1 MRCKWYLFI
10 IFIFSIFLIPNVYA
24 EDCDSTDIKRLR
36 VLAND
41 VDISYEYNDDIYDSD
56 GFKIF
61 DTYKV
66 VVSNLSDE
74 LYVIESKTNL
84 DLRSYSVNDG
94 SITIDRLYSGNKSF
108 KIYSKNCSNKLLK
121 TYSIKLPE
129 FNNYSTDFNCEGH
142 EDIEV
147 CQKFYDSSNIDYYEF
162 MEMIEKGDNEDKDKD
177 STDTNIKENNKF
189 IEFIKDNYIYISIG
203 GGVLILI
210 IIVLIILR
218 HKKRGALE

>member
-1 MRCKWYLFI
+1 MRCKYYLLI
-10 IFIFSIFLIPNVYA
+10 IITFMLSLMNNVYA

-41 VDISYEYNDDIYDSD
+41 VDISYEYNDDIYDND
-56 GFKIF
+56 GFKIY
-61 DTYKV
+61 DTYKI

-84 DLRSYSVNDG
+84 DLRSYSVVDG

-121 TYSIKLPE
+121 TYSIKLPK
-129 FNNYSTDFNCEGH
+129 FNNYSTDPNCEGH

-162 MEMIEKGDNEDKDKD
+162 MEMINNNDNKDADDNKSKGENKY
-177 STDTNIKENNKF
+177 IK
-189 IEFIKDNYIYISIG
+189 FIKDNYIYISIG
-203 GGVLILI
+203 GGVLIII

>member
-1 MRCKWYLFI
+1 MRGKWYLFI
-10 IFIFSIFLIPNVYA
+10 IFIFSMFLVPCVYA

-56 GFKIF
+56 GFKIN

-74 LYVIESKTNL
+74 LYVMESKTNL
-84 DLRSYSVNDG
+84 DLRSYLVNDG

-108 KIYSKNCSNKLLK
+108 KIYSKNCSNKLLR
-121 TYSIKLPE
+121 TYSVKLSN
-129 FNNYSTDFNCEGH
+129 FNNYSTDPNCEGH

-147 CQKFYDSSNIDYYEF
+147 CQKFYDSSNIDYVEF
-162 MEMIEKGDNEDKDKD
+162 MRLIEKSDNEDKNKD
-177 STDTNIKENNKF
+177 SDSKNEDSKYIR
-189 IEFIKDNYIYISIG
+189 FIKDNYIYIFIG
-203 GGVLILI
+203 SGVLII
-210 IIVLIILR
+210 IIITLIVLR

>member
-1 MRCKWYLFI
+1 MRGKWYLFI
-10 IFIFSIFLIPNVYA
+10 IFIFSMFLVPCVYA

-56 GFKIF
+56 GFKIY

-66 VVSNLSDE
+66 VVNNLSDE
-74 LYVIESKTNL
+74 LYVIESKANL
-84 DLRSYSVNDG
+84 DLRSYSVVDG
-94 SITIDRLYSGNKSF
+94 SIIIDRLYSGNKSF
-108 KIYSKNCSNKLLK
+108 KIYSKNCSNKLLR
-121 TYSIKLPE
+121 TYSVKLAK
-129 FNNYSTDFNCEGH
+129 FNYYSTDPNCEGH
-142 EDIEV
+142 EGLEV

-162 MEMIEKGDNEDKDKD
+162 MEMIEKGDNEDKNKD
-177 STDTNIKENNKF
+177 SDNKKEDSKYIK
-189 IEFIKDNYIYISIG
+189 FIKDNYIYISIG

-210 IIVLIILR
+210 IIVLIVLK

>member
-1 MRCKWYLFI
+1 MKYKYYLLI
-10 IFIFSIFLIPNVYA
+10 IITFMLSLMNNVYA

-41 VDISYEYNDDIYDSD
+41 VDISYEYNDDISDND
-56 GFKIF
+56 GFKIY
-61 DTYKV
+61 DTYKI

-84 DLRSYSVNDG
+84 DLRSYSVVDG
-94 SITIDRLYSGNKSF
+94 SITIDRLYSGKKNF
-108 KIYSKNCSNKLLK
+108 KIYSKNCSNKMLRN
-121 TYSIKLPE
+121 YSVNLPK
-129 FNNYSTDFNCEGH
+129 FNNYSTDPNCEGH

-162 MEMIEKGDNEDKDKD
+162 MEMINNSDNKDADDNKSKD
-177 STDTNIKENNKF
+177 ENKYIK
-189 IEFIKDNYIYISIG
+189 FIKDNYIYISIG
-203 GGVLILI
+203 GGLLIII

>member
-1 MRCKWYLFI
+1 MKYKYYLLI
-10 IFIFSIFLIPNVYA
+10 IITFMLSLMNNVYA

-41 VDISYEYNDDIYDSD
+41 VDISYEYNDDIYDEY
-56 GFKIF
+56 GIKIH

-66 VVSNLSDE
+66 VISNLSDE

-84 DLRSYSVNDG
+84 DLRNYSVNDG

-108 KIYSKNCSNKLLK
+108 KIYSRNCSNKLLK
-121 TYSIKLPE
+121 TYSIKLPK
-129 FNNYSTDFNCEGH
+129 FNNYSTDPNCEGH
-142 EDIEV
+142 ENLDI
-147 CQKFYDSSNIDYYEF
+147 CQKFYDSSNVDYYEF
-162 MEMIEKGDNEDKDKD
+162 MEMINNSDNKDTDDNKSKD
-177 STDTNIKENNKF
+177 ENKYIK
-189 IEFIKDNYIYISIG
+189 FIKDNYIYISIG
-203 GGVLILI
+203 GGVLIII

>member
-1 MRCKWYLFI
+1 MRCKYYLLI
-10 IFIFSIFLIPNVYA
+10 IITFMLSLMNNVYA

-41 VDISYEYNDDIYDSD
+41 VDISYEYNDDIYDND
-56 GFKIF
+56 GFKIY
-61 DTYKV
+61 DTYKI

-84 DLRSYSVNDG
+84 DLRSYSVVDG
-94 SITIDRLYSGNKSF
+94 SITIDRLYSGKKNF
-108 KIYSKNCSNKLLK
+108 KIYSKNCSNKMLRN
-121 TYSIKLPE
+121 YSVNLPK
-129 FNNYSTDFNCEGH
+129 FNNYSTDPNCEGH

-162 MEMIEKGDNEDKDKD
+162 MEMINNSDNKDADDNKSKD
-177 STDTNIKENNKF
+177 ENKYIK
-189 IEFIKDNYIYISIG
+189 FIKDNYIYISIG
-203 GGVLILI
+203 GGVLIII

>member
-1 MRCKWYLFI
+1 MKYKYYLLI
-10 IFIFSIFLIPNVYA
+10 IITFMLSLMNNVYA

-41 VDISYEYNDDIYDSD
+41 VDISYEYNDDIYDDD
-56 GFKIF
+56 GFLIY

-66 VVSNLSDE
+66 IISNLSDE

-84 DLRSYSVNDG
+84 DLRNYSVNDG

-108 KIYSKNCSNKLLK
+108 KIYSRNCSNKLLK
-121 TYSIKLPE
+121 TYSIKLPK
-129 FNNYSTDFNCEGH
+129 FNNYSTDPNCEGH
-142 EDIEV
+142 ENLDI
-147 CQKFYDSSNIDYYEF
+147 CQKFYDSSNVDYYEF
-162 MEMIEKGDNEDKDKD
+162 MEMINNSDNKDTDDNKSKD
-177 STDTNIKENNKF
+177 ENKYIK
-189 IEFIKDNYIYISIG
+189 FIKDNYIYISIG
-203 GGVLILI
+203 GGVLIII

>member
-1 MRCKWYLFI
+1 MRCKYYLLI
-10 IFIFSIFLIPNVYA
+10 IITFMLSLMNNVYA

-41 VDISYEYNDDIYDSD
+41 VDISYEYNDDIYDND
-56 GFKIF
+56 GFKIY
-61 DTYKV
+61 DTYKI

-84 DLRSYSVNDG
+84 DLRSYSVVDG

-121 TYSIKLPE
+121 TYSIKLPK
-129 FNNYSTDFNCEGH
+129 FNNYSTDPNCEGH

-162 MEMIEKGDNEDKDKD
+162 MEMINNNDNKDAD
-177 STDTNIKENNKF
+177 GNT
-189 IEFIKDNYIYISIG
+189 
-203 GGVLILI
+203 
-210 IIVLIILR
+210 LR
-218 HKKRGALE
+218 D

>member
-1 MRCKWYLFI
+1 MKYKYYLLI
-10 IFIFSIFLIPNVYA
+10 IITFMLSLMNNVYA

-41 VDISYEYNDDIYDSD
+41 VDISYEYNDDIYDDD
-56 GFKIF
+56 GFLIY

-66 VVSNLSDE
+66 VISNLSDE

-84 DLRSYSVNDG
+84 DLRNYSVNDG

-108 KIYSKNCSNKLLK
+108 KIYSRNCSNKLLK
-121 TYSIKLPE
+121 TYSIKLPK
-129 FNNYSTDFNCEGH
+129 FNNYSTDPNCEGH
-142 EDIEV
+142 ENLDI
-147 CQKFYDSSNIDYYEF
+147 CQKFYDSSNVDYYEF
-162 MEMIEKGDNEDKDKD
+162 MEMINNSDNKDTDDNKSKD
-177 STDTNIKENNKF
+177 ENKYIK
-189 IEFIKDNYIYISIG
+189 FIKDNYIYISIG
-203 GGVLILI
+203 GGVLIII

>member
-1 MRCKWYLFI
+1 MKYKYYLLI
-10 IFIFSIFLIPNVYA
+10 IITFMLSLMNNVYA

-41 VDISYEYNDDIYDSD
+41 VDISYEYNDDISDND
-56 GFKIF
+56 GFKIY
-61 DTYKV
+61 DTYKI

-84 DLRSYSVNDG
+84 DLRSYSVVDG

-108 KIYSKNCSNKLLK
+108 KIYSRNCSNKLLK
-121 TYSIKLPE
+121 TYSIKLPK
-129 FNNYSTDFNCEGH
+129 FNNYSTDPNCEGH
-142 EDIEV
+142 ENLDI

-162 MEMIEKGDNEDKDKD
+162 MEMINNSDNKDADDNKSKD
-177 STDTNIKENNKF
+177 ENKYIK
-189 IEFIKDNYIYISIG
+189 FIKDNYIYISIG
-203 GGVLILI
+203 GGLLIII

>member
-10 IFIFSIFLIPNVYA
+10 IFIFAIFLIPNVYA

-108 KIYSKNCSNKLLK
+108 KIYSKNCSNKLVR
-121 TYSIKLPE
+121 TYNVNLPK
-129 FNNYSTDFNCEGH
+129 FNNYSNDPNCEGH
-142 EDIEV
+142 ENLEV
-147 CQKFYDSSNIDYYEF
+147 CQKFYDSSNIDYEEF
-162 MEMIEKGDNEDKDKD
+162 MSIIDNSDRKADDVDNDKSKD
-177 STDTNIKENNKF
+177 ENKYIK
-189 IEFIKDNYIYISIG
+189 FIKDNYIYISIG
-203 GGVLILI
+203 SGVLIII
-210 IIVLIILR
+210 IIVLIVLR

>member
-1 MRCKWYLFI
+1 MRCKYYLLI
-10 IFIFSIFLIPNVYA
+10 IITFMLSLMNNVYA

-41 VDISYEYNDDIYDSD
+41 VDISYEYNDDIYDND
-56 GFKIF
+56 GFKIY
-61 DTYKV
+61 DTYKI

-84 DLRSYSVNDG
+84 DLRSYSVVDG

-121 TYSIKLPE
+121 TYSIKLPK
-129 FNNYSTDFNCEGH
+129 FNNYSTDPNCEGH

-162 MEMIEKGDNEDKDKD
+162 MEMINNNDNKDADGNKSKD
-177 STDTNIKENNKF
+177 ENKYIK
-189 IEFIKDNYIYISIG
+189 FIKDNYIYISIG
-203 GGVLILI
+203 GGVLIII